1 MTRKSERS
9 LLKKLGEFDTPS
21 ITNVVATYPNNP
33 LCLGLY
39 HPWSENWYTDQRIRC
54 MYPDLGA
61 MAGYAVTCVFG
72 LPDPSFNRLTF
83 IDVLDAL
90 EASPRPTILA
100 FEQKFPVELKNKVGL
115 AGGNMTAAMKT
126 LGCIGA
132 ISNGPSRDIDEIRP
146 MKFQYLLSGVTP
158 GHGEMQVHSVNAP
171 VSISGMDVSPG
182 EIIHMDENGACK
194 FPARHLKEVYEN
206 VTAMLDQET
215 TQQEKM
221 KKAKTAAEIREI
233 LFGHSYGD
241 DK

>member
-100 FEQKFPVELKNKVGL
+100 FEQKFPDELENKVGL

-132 ISNGPSRDIDEIRP
+132 ISMDLLGISMKLGP
-146 MKFQYLLSGVTP
+146 
-158 GHGEMQVHSVNAP
+158 
-171 VSISGMDVSPG
+171 
-182 EIIHMDENGACK
+182 
-194 FPARHLKEVYEN
+194 
-206 VTAMLDQET
+206 
-215 TQQEKM
+215 
-221 KKAKTAAEIREI
+221 
-233 LFGHSYGD
+233 
-241 DK
+241 